1 MRLKLNFLAK
11 TSGIEENIKIL
22 RLCNLFHVHSG
33 VAPDTFLSRLWD
45 FVAESWTQHNS
56 LHLTFEGEHFF
67 PLFSHFRH
75 FLCPFV
81 PSYPFHP
88 WSGRRLS
95 PRAVRGVS
103 VTPLATR
110 STPWRTPRNLLP
122 INSRF
127 CQQAGIISPS
137 INSPGAVLE
146 QFTLL
151 KGLFTFHGQVK
162 KKARRSG
169 GMKYHKNLT
178 L

>member
-1 MRLKLNFLAK
+1 MSHQIPFSVDCGTYFCYATSWLEAGLSTTASTSHSRVSIFFL
-11 TSGIEENIKIL
+11 
-22 RLCNLFHVHSG
+22 
-33 VAPDTFLSRLWD
+33 
-45 FVAESWTQHNS
+45 
-56 LHLTFEGEHFF
+56 
-67 PLFSHFRH
+67 LFSHFRH

-127 CQQAGIISPS
+127 CQQPGIISPS

-151 KGLFTFHGQVK
+151 KGLFTFYGQVK
-162 KKARRSG
+162 KKPRRSG